1 MATRD
6 NSVHLRVG
14 IVGCGRVVQ
23 TVHLSAL
30 TNIHEAFVS
39 AVCDT
44 DETVLDR
51 VATRL
56 GGVRA
61 FTSHDDLV
69 ACPDVDVVLIAT
81 REHVVPALAAIE
93 AGKHVLVEKPLCF
106 RSEEGRAVQEAAK
119 RSGVTAMLGYMK
131 RYDWCFERFRERV
144 EALEFVRF
152 ARVHNFTCSVSK
164 NEPLFDVTVAAGQGG
179 ASSMEEWLLMFASHD
194 FSIVRGALGNPEQV
208 EFVEQSGPATLLVG
222 LRCPG
227 GTLCMLE
234 LSVDTRYE
242 WFDETFSVYAD
253 QTIVTIRFA
262 DPFIPFTPSVTW
274 VREASDGGV
283 GKRVETGPFE
293 DAFKREWRHFLDCVV
308 TGRPPRTPLS
318 EGVADAELA
327 AEIASLAEAIR
338 R

>member
-1 MATRD
+1 
-6 NSVHLRVG
+6 
-14 IVGCGRVVQ
+14 
-23 TVHLSAL
+23 
-30 TNIHEAFVS
+30 
-39 AVCDT
+39 
-44 DETVLDR
+44 
-51 VATRL
+51 
-56 GGVRA
+56 
-61 FTSHDDLV
+61 
-69 ACPDVDVVLIAT
+69 
-81 REHVVPALAAIE
+81 
-93 AGKHVLVEKPLCF
+93 
-106 RSEEGRAVQEAAK
+106 
-119 RSGVTAMLGYMK
+119 
-131 RYDWCFERFRERV
+131 
-144 EALEFVRF
+144 
-152 ARVHNFTCSVSK
+152 
-164 NEPLFDVTVAAGQGG
+164 
-179 ASSMEEWLLMFASHD
+179 
-194 FSIVRGALGNPEQV
+194 
-208 EFVEQSGPATLLVG
+208 
-222 LRCPG
+222 
-227 GTLCMLE
+227 MLE